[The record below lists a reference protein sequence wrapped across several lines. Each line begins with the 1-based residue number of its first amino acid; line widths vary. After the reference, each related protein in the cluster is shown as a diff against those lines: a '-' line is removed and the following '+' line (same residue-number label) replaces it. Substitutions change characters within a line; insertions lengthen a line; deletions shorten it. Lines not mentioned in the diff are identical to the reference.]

1 MVHAGAFLNCRL
13 REARKVVVGD
23 RRASREYE
31 TGGGCGGCK
40 EQAGELWV
48 MRGNAWVMRVIM
60 RGNAWVMRGNAW

>member
-40 EQAGELWV
+40 EQAVELMV
-48 MRGNAWVMRVIM
+48 MCVTRVCASPQE
-60 RGNAWVMRGNAW
+60 RQ